1 MIRYK
6 RYQQLKQSDG
16 KLKRT
21 LLWAPKK
28 IAREEDDMGKCELLC
43 TKCTNTGNR
52 KNVMQIKPERE
63 TSDPLEKPSIT
74 ATYPTSIYIALDSI
88 LAKTFL
94 PVLERPFRDIE
105 VFCGTHKLCHKQKFH
120 AYICA
125 KRQVT
130 RVRCELH
137 NRLKLFSARRS
148 CSLCCEVGSRVPGAI
163 FRCAR
168 KPHQRLLR

>member
-1 MIRYK
+1 MRLLSTDLIVVIRYK
-6 RYQQLKQSDG
+6 RYQQLMQSDG

-105 VFCGTHKLCHKQKFH
+105 VFLWH
-120 AYICA
+120 AQTLSQA
-125 KRQVT
+125 KVPRIHLRQT
-130 RVRCELH
+130 AG
-137 NRLKLFSARRS
+137 NTS
-148 CSLCCEVGSRVPGAI
+148 SL
-163 FRCAR
+163 
-168 KPHQRLLR
+168 

>member
-1 MIRYK
+1 MRLLSTDLIVVIRYK

-105 VFCGTHKLCHKQKFH
+105 VFFVARTNSVTSKSSTHTF
-120 AYICA
+120 APNG
-125 KRQVT
+125 R
-130 RVRCELH
+130 
-137 NRLKLFSARRS
+137 
-148 CSLCCEVGSRVPGAI
+148 
-163 FRCAR
+163 
-168 KPHQRLLR
+168 